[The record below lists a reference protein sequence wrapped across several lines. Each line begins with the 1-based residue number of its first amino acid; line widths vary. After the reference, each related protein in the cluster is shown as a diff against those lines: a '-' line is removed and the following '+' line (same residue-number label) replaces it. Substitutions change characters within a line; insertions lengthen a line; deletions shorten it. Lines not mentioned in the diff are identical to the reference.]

1 MDQWQIGAV
10 RITRIEE
17 MIVTGNNEFVLPDAQ
32 NAKCLPYSW
41 MQPHFMDAD
50 GFLIFSIHGLIVDT
64 GTRKILVDT
73 CVGNDKE
80 RNVPDWDHLQTS
92 FVRDMESAGYPPS
105 EIDTVMCTHLHVDHV
120 GWNTSFVDGAWVP
133 TFPNARYLVAESEW
147 AHWHDNPDV
156 DAEGPIMS
164 DSIQPIVDA
173 KLMDFVDS
181 QHQICPEV
189 RLEPTPGHTPG
200 HVSVHITSEGQEA
213 LITGDCVHHPV
224 QMARPD
230 WSSAADTDQAKAIDT
245 RQALFEKYADGAVLI
260 IGTHFPSP
268 TAGRIRSA
276 DVGVYWL
283 DTDH

>member
-1 MDQWQIGAV
+1 MDQWQIGSV

-17 MIVTGNNEFVLPDAQ
+17 MIVTGSNEFVLPDAH
-32 NAKCLPYSW
+32 NPDCLPYNW
-41 MQPHFMDAD
+41 MQPHFMDAE
-50 GFLIFSIHGLIVDT
+50 GFLIFSIHGLVVDT
-64 GTRKILVDT
+64 GAHKILVDT

-92 FVRDMESAGYPPS
+92 FMQDLESAGYPPG

-120 GWNTSFVDGAWVP
+120 GWNTSLVDGAWVP

-156 DAEGPIMS
+156 DGEGPIMS

-173 KLMDFVDS
+173 GLMDFVGS
-181 QHQICPEV
+181 EHQICPEV

-200 HVSVHITSEGQEA
+200 HVSVHITSQGQEA

-224 QMARPD
+224 QLARPE
-230 WSSAADTDQAKAIDT
+230 WSSSADSDQSKAIAT
-245 RQALFEKYADGAVLI
+245 RAALFDKYADGDVLI

-276 DVGVYWL
+276 DVGAYWL
-283 DTDH
+283 DTD